1 MARSCS
7 ADVLAAS
14 EIQRG
19 QKGSAT
25 SGVMGLRDRPGKSS
39 ELGDG
44 FSLGGTGDT
53 VAACKVILR
62 FFILRFLRLSRRS
75 YSLKDFL
82 LGPVPETLL
91 GGGGSGASVGGEA
104 PEEVPPVSSWTTFL
118 KEEQSAWTKVV
129 GEELGSMNFGVPPLL
144 MLMLMQLPLV
154 AELGEVGSVAMP
166 VKS

>member
-1 MARSCS
+1 M
-7 ADVLAAS
+7 
-14 EIQRG
+14 
-19 QKGSAT
+19 AT

-44 FSLGGTGDT
+44 CSLGGSGDT

-91 GGGGSGASVGGEA
+91 GGGGGGSGALVGGAA

-129 GEELGSMNFGVPPLL
+129 GEELESMNFGVPPLL
-144 MLMLMQLPLV
+144 MLMLMQLPVV

-166 VKS
+166 VKA